1 MASLLLVHVRGEDRK
16 GLLTTMTGLLSSH
29 GAEVLDMA
37 QSLIHNSLNMSLV
50 IKFKNEDDVPGNAIK
65 DLAFQTHE
73 LGLTVK
79 FKPLDKEEYH
89 RWVEEHTQDRYV
101 ITLLGRQLMAE
112 QVSLVTSTLLAQGLN
127 IETIRR
133 LSHPR
138 RLDSQDDHERTCLE
152 MGVRGRPENSAQLK
166 KRFLELSSKNGV
178 DVAIQLDD
186 IYRRNRRLV
195 VFDMDSTLLRIEV
208 IDELARKMGVVD
220 QVSTITEAAM
230 NGEIDFDESFR
241 RRVRLLKGMKREV
254 INEIIANMPLNEGA
268 ERLIRSLKSVGYKV
282 AILSGGFKYFVEA
295 LQKSLGVDYGY
306 ANELEFID
314 DVATGEVL
322 GEIINGEKKRL
333 YMKKIADQEGID
345 LKQVIAVGDGAN
357 DLPMLSEAG
366 LGVAF
371 RAKPLVKASADQH
384 LSEMGL
390 DGLLYLLGFNDAEF
404 SRALR
409 G

>member
-1 MASLLLVHVRGEDRK
+1 MSSLLLVHVRGEDRK
-16 GLLTTMTGLLSSH
+16 GLLTTMTGLLATH
-29 GAEVLDMA
+29 KAEVLDMA

-50 IKFKNEDDVPGNAIK
+50 IRFPEEDVPGDAIK
-65 DLAFQTHE
+65 DLVFQTHE
-73 LGLTVK
+73 LGLTIK
-79 FKPLDKEEYH
+79 FKPLGEEEYH
-89 RWVEEHTQDRYV
+89 QWVEEHSENRYV
-101 ITLLGRQLMAE
+101 ITLLSRHLKAE
-112 QVSLVTSTLLAQGLN
+112 QISKVTSTLLGEGLN

-133 LSHPR
+133 LTHPR
-138 RLDSQDDHERTCLE
+138 RVDGKDAHERTCLE
-152 MGVRGRPENSAQLK
+152 MGVRGRPQDTELLK
-166 KRFLELSSKNGV
+166 KRFLELSSQHGV

-186 IYRRNRRLV
+186 IFRRNRRLV

-254 INEIIANMPLNEGA
+254 IDHLIANMPLNEGA

-295 LQKSLGVDYGY
+295 LQESLGVDYGY
-306 ANELEFID
+306 ANELEFD
-314 DVATGEVL
+314 GDVATGEVL
-322 GEIINGEKKRL
+322 GEIINGEKKRE
-333 YMKKIADQEGID
+333 YMKKIAEQEGID

-390 DGLLYLLGFNDAEF
+390 DGLLYLLGFNDSE
-404 SRALR
+404 LR
-409 G
+409 MT